1 MDNDSAD
8 ISVQITCQL
17 QAPAID
23 TDRLETL
30 TRDICRQF
38 AVAHAVISIAIVDD
52 KGIIAVNRRFLDR
65 TTATDVISFDLT
77 DADDDCRTFDIVI
90 NAEQASRQAD
100 ERGHSMQAELA
111 LYITHGMLHNLG
123 FDDTQ
128 EDDAKKMH
136 AMEDQILQQAGFGI
150 IYGT

>member
-65 TTATDVISFDLT
+65 TTATDVISFDLS
-77 DADDDCRTFDIVI
+77 DPGQGLSAQIIVC
-90 NAEQASRQAD
+90 AEVAVREARVRRIGPQR
-100 ERGHSMQAELA
+100 ELM
-111 LYITHGMLHNLG
+111 LYIVHGLLHVMG
-123 FDDTQ
+123 YDDTSPQLAEKMYARQ
-128 EDDAKKMH
+128 EELLEAF
-136 AMEDQILQQAGFGI
+136 LSSRRR
-150 IYGT
+150 